1 MNKTVKIIV
10 YFLLFDVVVIGAYFV
25 IRGLRGKGPSG
36 SSKYEW
42 VTIDQ
47 NYTPKNY
54 IEEYIK
60 NDSEAKGFFPV
71 YMRNFGRDTSVLN
84 KFKGSNFAG
93 PNEAVLNM
101 TYKGMED
108 WMLVE
113 IKYKNEK
120 GREVRRTI
128 LYVMFGGTWRVGD
141 SGTLMK

>member
-1 MNKTVKIIV
+1 MSKTTRIV
-10 YFLLFDVVVIGAYFV
+10 LYFLLFDVVVIGGYFL
-25 IRGLRGKGPSG
+25 IRSIHGRGPSG
-36 SSKYEW
+36 GSKYDW

-47 NYTPKNY
+47 NFTPKNY

-60 NDSEAKGFFPV
+60 TDTEAKGFFPA
-71 YMRNFGRDTSVLN
+71 YMKNYGKDTSVLK
-84 KFKGSNFAG
+84 KFKGSNFVG

-113 IKYKNEK
+113 VKYNNER

-128 LYVMFGGTWRVGD
+128 LYVLIEGSWRVGD
-141 SGTLMK
+141 SGNLMQ

>member
-1 MNKTVKIIV
+1 MNKTVRIVV
-10 YFLLFDVVVIGAYFV
+10 YFLLFDVVVIGGYFA
-25 IRGLRGKGPSG
+25 IRSLHAKGPSG

-60 NDSEAKGFFPV
+60 NDSEARGSFPV
-71 YMRNFGRDTSVLN
+71 YMKNYGQDTSVL
-84 KFKGSNFAG
+84 KQFKGSNFVG
-93 PNEAVLNM
+93 PNEAVLRM

-113 IKYKNEK
+113 IKYNNEK
-120 GREVRRTI
+120 GREVRRTV
-128 LYVMFGGTWRVGD
+128 LYVMLGGTWRVGD